1 MTLINTLAYY
11 GTELITTVT
20 SFIVQTISAG
30 REPKICLGWIFN
42 TKLDSFAPKT
52 LMIQPILELK
62 TPPKFSPVIQSL
74 SIVTGKMI
82 AQV

>member
-20 SFIVQTISAG
+20 SFIRLKSGKVSAG

-42 TKLDSFAPKT
+42 TKLDSFARKNINDST
-52 LMIQPILELK
+52 NSRAEN
-62 TPPKFSPVIQSL
+62 
-74 SIVTGKMI
+74 
-82 AQV
+82 AA